1 MGEQFVRGGLTVAL
15 FLFTKTTV
23 LLKTFGTATAA
34 LLLPIFLANPVRPF
48 SGDMPCVD
56 EYSEEIYH
64 IARAVQR
71 EAGGEVLE
79 GKLAVIDGIRNG
91 AHGYKEGKTVDSLV
105 RLVAKTMKEGVSH
118 PYKHWINLELAT
130 DARQIR
136 IARRAIRNGRAIRIG
151 AHWFY

>member
-1 MGEQFVRGGLTVAL
+1 M
-15 FLFTKTTV
+15 FTKLSV
-23 LLKTFGTATAA
+23 LLKILGTTAA
-34 LLLPIFLANPVRPF
+34 FLLPIFLASSIKPF
-48 SGDMPCVD
+48 PGDLTCSD

-91 AHGYKEGKTVDSLV
+91 ARGYKEGKTVDSLV
-105 RLVAKTMKEGVSH
+105 RLVAKTMKERVSH
-118 PYKHWINLELAT
+118 PYKQWINLELAT
-130 DARQIR
+130 DARQVG
-136 IARRAIRNGRAIRIG
+136 IARRAIRSGKAIRVG